1 MQQCP
6 ALWSVCSP
14 GENGVV
20 ISLIKQVSD
29 RFNGGECAVG
39 VRLGASR
46 AGKGFIIRHEGDE
59 GT

>member
-1 MQQCP
+1 MYILLERRRQ
-6 ALWSVCSP
+6 L
-14 GENGVV
+14 

-39 VRLGASR
+39 VRAGASR